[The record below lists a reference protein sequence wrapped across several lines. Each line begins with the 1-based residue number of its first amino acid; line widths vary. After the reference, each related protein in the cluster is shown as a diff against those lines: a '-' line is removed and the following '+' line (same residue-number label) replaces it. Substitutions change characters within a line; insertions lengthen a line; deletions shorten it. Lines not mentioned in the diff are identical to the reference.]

1 MQSREKWCAALG
13 WYEGRL
19 GEVQKNAY
27 EINIKNL
34 MQPTLDCQQQQRN
47 MNPGSGQGK
56 QESYVTMCTVMPIF
70 VTVMLA
76 LCNACW
82 DLVLS
87 RAAMLI
93 KHVLCLVLP
102 TDTTLCSP
110 K

>member
-1 MQSREKWCAALG
+1 
-13 WYEGRL
+13 
-19 GEVQKNAY
+19 
-27 EINIKNL
+27 
-34 MQPTLDCQQQQRN
+34 
-47 MNPGSGQGK
+47 
-56 QESYVTMCTVMPIF
+56 MPIF

-102 TDTTLCSP
+102 TDTTVSAIGMSCSRIFSAHCMWQ
-110 K
+110 

>member
-1 MQSREKWCAALG
+1 MHCIAFQRHFKRPHHALRGHLEADFFCAFETIYPNPLG
-13 WYEGRL
+13 L
-19 GEVQKNAY
+19 GLPTGLPLYPQKSHACGW
-27 EINIKNL
+27 L
-34 MQPTLDCQQQQRN
+34 
-47 MNPGSGQGK
+47 
-56 QESYVTMCTVMPIF
+56 CTVMPIF

-102 TDTTLCSP
+102 TDTTWWQRWERHL
-110 K
+110 

>member
-1 MQSREKWCAALG
+1 
-13 WYEGRL
+13 
-19 GEVQKNAY
+19 
-27 EINIKNL
+27 
-34 MQPTLDCQQQQRN
+34 
-47 MNPGSGQGK
+47 
-56 QESYVTMCTVMPIF
+56 MPIF

-102 TDTTLCSP
+102 TDTTGSAHIGPYWENLATFRKAFTVSITTCNSLQSTSVAREQSFIFNNYANANIHLP
-110 K
+110 INPIGLIIKGFYF

>member
-1 MQSREKWCAALG
+1 
-13 WYEGRL
+13 
-19 GEVQKNAY
+19 
-27 EINIKNL
+27 
-34 MQPTLDCQQQQRN
+34 
-47 MNPGSGQGK
+47 
-56 QESYVTMCTVMPIF
+56 MPIF

-102 TDTTLCSP
+102 TDTTWWQQWDTLKMPDLEERTHQELLPAAGQNQTQTQQPSQLP
-110 K
+110 LPTRFDGADVSNVTG

>member
-1 MQSREKWCAALG
+1 
-13 WYEGRL
+13 
-19 GEVQKNAY
+19 
-27 EINIKNL
+27 
-34 MQPTLDCQQQQRN
+34 
-47 MNPGSGQGK
+47 
-56 QESYVTMCTVMPIF
+56 MPIF

-102 TDTTLCSP
+102 TDTTMTFLCAV
-110 K
+110 

>member
-1 MQSREKWCAALG
+1 
-13 WYEGRL
+13 
-19 GEVQKNAY
+19 
-27 EINIKNL
+27 
-34 MQPTLDCQQQQRN
+34 
-47 MNPGSGQGK
+47 
-56 QESYVTMCTVMPIF
+56 MPIF

-102 TDTTLCSP
+102 TDTTVMSP
-110 K
+110 VVLFPDSTLKRTKIILRVVILDF

>member
-1 MQSREKWCAALG
+1 
-13 WYEGRL
+13 
-19 GEVQKNAY
+19 
-27 EINIKNL
+27 
-34 MQPTLDCQQQQRN
+34 
-47 MNPGSGQGK
+47 
-56 QESYVTMCTVMPIF
+56 MPIF

-102 TDTTLCSP
+102 TDTTSTTEDKSKLMFTILGKALVACSF
-110 K
+110 

>member
-1 MQSREKWCAALG
+1 
-13 WYEGRL
+13 
-19 GEVQKNAY
+19 
-27 EINIKNL
+27 
-34 MQPTLDCQQQQRN
+34 
-47 MNPGSGQGK
+47 
-56 QESYVTMCTVMPIF
+56 MPIF

-102 TDTTLCSP
+102 TDTTDTTKTLSTVNDRLP
-110 K
+110 S

>member
-1 MQSREKWCAALG
+1 
-13 WYEGRL
+13 
-19 GEVQKNAY
+19 
-27 EINIKNL
+27 
-34 MQPTLDCQQQQRN
+34 
-47 MNPGSGQGK
+47 
-56 QESYVTMCTVMPIF
+56 MPIF

-102 TDTTLCSP
+102 TDTTPITEVDWKFRQGGGSQRP
-110 K
+110 KSLKEGISLN

>member
-1 MQSREKWCAALG
+1 
-13 WYEGRL
+13 
-19 GEVQKNAY
+19 
-27 EINIKNL
+27 
-34 MQPTLDCQQQQRN
+34 
-47 MNPGSGQGK
+47 
-56 QESYVTMCTVMPIF
+56 MPIF

-102 TDTTLCSP
+102 TDTTRSFCIKLLQIHTEHFKNSFVNRLAFKNNLSIDKCLCKFYNRHP
-110 K
+110 FVICRHVRL

>member
-1 MQSREKWCAALG
+1 
-13 WYEGRL
+13 
-19 GEVQKNAY
+19 
-27 EINIKNL
+27 
-34 MQPTLDCQQQQRN
+34 
-47 MNPGSGQGK
+47 
-56 QESYVTMCTVMPIF
+56 MPIF

-102 TDTTLCSP
+102 TDTTVIIRAYNKIPVRAGMLEMRDESLFIIIIRFS
-110 K
+110 

>member
-1 MQSREKWCAALG
+1 
-13 WYEGRL
+13 
-19 GEVQKNAY
+19 
-27 EINIKNL
+27 
-34 MQPTLDCQQQQRN
+34 
-47 MNPGSGQGK
+47 
-56 QESYVTMCTVMPIF
+56 MPIF

-102 TDTTLCSP
+102 TDTTKGFSNYITEQKLKP
-110 K
+110 AVL

>member
-1 MQSREKWCAALG
+1 
-13 WYEGRL
+13 
-19 GEVQKNAY
+19 
-27 EINIKNL
+27 
-34 MQPTLDCQQQQRN
+34 
-47 MNPGSGQGK
+47 
-56 QESYVTMCTVMPIF
+56 MPIF

-102 TDTTLCSP
+102 TDTTVDTHFVGENHKTNHSH
-110 K
+110 

>member
-1 MQSREKWCAALG
+1 
-13 WYEGRL
+13 
-19 GEVQKNAY
+19 
-27 EINIKNL
+27 
-34 MQPTLDCQQQQRN
+34 
-47 MNPGSGQGK
+47 
-56 QESYVTMCTVMPIF
+56 MPIF

-102 TDTTLCSP
+102 TDTTLTSSYLFINSLLQRTEV
-110 K
+110 

>member
-1 MQSREKWCAALG
+1 
-13 WYEGRL
+13 
-19 GEVQKNAY
+19 
-27 EINIKNL
+27 
-34 MQPTLDCQQQQRN
+34 
-47 MNPGSGQGK
+47 
-56 QESYVTMCTVMPIF
+56 MPIF

-102 TDTTLCSP
+102 TDTTAPSWPYLCTLKTRTGRQNVIRTSVTLLA
-110 K
+110 

>member
-1 MQSREKWCAALG
+1 
-13 WYEGRL
+13 
-19 GEVQKNAY
+19 
-27 EINIKNL
+27 
-34 MQPTLDCQQQQRN
+34 
-47 MNPGSGQGK
+47 
-56 QESYVTMCTVMPIF
+56 MPIF

-102 TDTTLCSP
+102 TDTTRGNLKMFCVSQERVV
-110 K
+110 KGGGG

>member
-1 MQSREKWCAALG
+1 
-13 WYEGRL
+13 
-19 GEVQKNAY
+19 
-27 EINIKNL
+27 
-34 MQPTLDCQQQQRN
+34 
-47 MNPGSGQGK
+47 
-56 QESYVTMCTVMPIF
+56 MPIF

-102 TDTTLCSP
+102 TDTTILNVLIFEIP
-110 K
+110 YIFT